1 MPGERE
7 TGALPPGLVPGL
19 EGVASVRVTEERT
32 AAAAASGA
40 LPVFGTPFL
49 LALMEE
55 AAFNATAPHLGPG
68 QSTVG
73 TAVELR
79 HLAPTPT
86 GLTVTARARLVR
98 VEGRRLLFEVE
109 AEDGFERVGEARH
122 ERYVVDVPRFLE
134 RAARKAGGP
143 A

>member
-1 MPGERE
+1 MPGEQDSGSDSAIR
-7 TGALPPGLVPGL
+7 PGL
-19 EGVASVRVTEERT
+19 EGVASLRVTQERT

-55 AAFNATAPHLGPG
+55 AAFQAVAPYLGEE

-73 TAVELR
+73 IGVELR
-79 HLAPTPT
+79 HLAPTPV
-86 GLTVTARARLVR
+86 GLTVTARARLLE
-98 VEGRRLLFEVE
+98 VEGRRLVFQVE
-109 AEDGFERVGEARH
+109 AEDGFEKVGEARH
-122 ERYVVDVPRFLE
+122 ERFIVDVPRFLE
-134 RAARKAGGP
+134 RAARKTARN